1 MGFRHRCLQWV
12 DEWGRLWSGWEQEAS
27 QLPPEDF
34 PQRGRGMCFCCVG
47 VCQWSKLQI
56 QEKAGFPA
64 TFHQYSV
71 TAPLLPLLLKG
82 SNLIVVTSDLCW
94 NWLFCRGINLKLVFK
109 SVLYVSL
116 EMEIIWLRLGVNAG
130 VNLNVFAVSLS
141 HCMLLCCMD
150 CAPHSSSF
158 TTGFSLHAAHPFQ
171 AFPHTLSISNEF
183 QGSCSC
189 WVNELQKL
197 WCQRH

>member
-1 MGFRHRCLQWV
+1 M
-12 DEWGRLWSGWEQEAS
+12 SGWMRKTTKWMRTRS
-27 QLPPEDF
+27 QSVSA
-34 PQRGRGMCFCCVG
+34 RGFSPKRKRYVFLRCGCVS
-47 VCQWSKLQI
+47 VI
-56 QEKAGFPA
+56 QTSNPRESCVKAGFLA

-71 TAPLLPLLLKG
+71 TAQLLSLLLKG

-130 VNLNVFAVSLS
+130 VNLDVFTVSLS

-158 TTGFSLHAAHPFQ
+158 TTGFSLHAAHPF
-171 AFPHTLSISNEF
+171 
-183 QGSCSC
+183 
-189 WVNELQKL
+189 
-197 WCQRH
+197 